1 LSYHERLLHALY
13 KYRVGIWPYKTAIGI
28 REAQV
33 VHVIDHWCYLGTAID
48 ESEDFELLNSGVPEF
63 DLDIYKIVKKSLGKM
78 GSGRIVPLPKPAQ
91 AAEYESY

>member
-1 LSYHERLLHALY
+1 
-13 KYRVGIWPYKTAIGI
+13 
-28 REAQV
+28 
-33 VHVIDHWCYLGTAID
+33 
-48 ESEDFELLNSGVPEF
+48 LLNSGVPEF